1 MRHNIYNCHRSQISI
16 ISSSEY
22 KLYQSIRWQVLPP
35 AITEAEFRRRKLVW
49 DSRIWRQ
56 GDLTGSK
63 SVVTQEVMLIGILY
77 NVYGDTIQYLI
88 QPIFTQRNV
97 WRSWC
102 IKYQLKPDELNL
114 KSARDGESGAQ
125 QSVGEQS
132 DGINSKYH
140 SFFSQFRVHQNSE
153 ANIVQSNL

>member
-1 MRHNIYNCHRSQISI
+1 MIVMWWFCNAEHCKIKTYLYFRRCSWLTTPGTTAATHDKIDMTITASPKSLEMRHNIYNCHRSQISI

-35 AITEAEFRRRKLVW
+35 AITEAAFRRRKLVW

-77 NVYGDTIQYLI
+77 NVYDVMIQFSIWFNQYSL
-88 QPIFTQRNV
+88 R
-97 WRSWC
+97 
-102 IKYQLKPDELNL
+102 
-114 KSARDGESGAQ
+114 GMSGAL
-125 QSVGEQS
+125 G
-132 DGINSKYH
+132 
-140 SFFSQFRVHQNSE
+140 
-153 ANIVQSNL
+153 A